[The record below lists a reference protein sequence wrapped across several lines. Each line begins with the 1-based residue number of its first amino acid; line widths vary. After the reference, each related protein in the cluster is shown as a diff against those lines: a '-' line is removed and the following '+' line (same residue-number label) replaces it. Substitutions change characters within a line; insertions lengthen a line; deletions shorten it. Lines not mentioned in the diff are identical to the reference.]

1 MDPDYIVIGGGSSGC
16 VVANRLSGPGGGT
29 VLLLEAGGSSRGLK
43 YRMPLAAT
51 KLWFN
56 PESDWCMLSEPEP
69 ALGGRKIGVPR
80 GKALGGSSAI
90 NGTIYNRGSPHDFEQ
105 WRDLGL
111 NGWDYASVLPYFRR
125 VESHWRGSGRFH
137 GDRGDLPVTSLRY
150 VSPLTDDLLKTARQ
164 AGLPIVDDFCGPNPE
179 GVGLSDVNISKAGR
193 RMSAA
198 DAFLWPIRHR
208 DTLTVETG
216 ARVLGVKVEGGR
228 AVAVTYLRNGATH
241 VVRAR
246 KEIIISAGAVHSPQV
261 LLCAGIGPADELKRV
276 GVTPVHDLPGVGR
289 NFNDQPGASFEF
301 KSKLPRT
308 LNGEL
313 RFDRLAVRLAQWTVG
328 LGGPASCPPLVGIGS
343 LRTPYVERSPDL
355 RFVLAGATLDSKV
368 WFPGFTRQGEHKMTM
383 RFAVAHPRSRGS
395 ITLASNDPLA
405 QPRILFN
412 LLSDPY
418 DLFRLRQY
426 YKFLIGLIRQS
437 EFSHVAGSITRPSP
451 EPSSDIE
458 LDNYL
463 RSVAETTSHPMGS
476 CRMGVDADA
485 VVDSECRVRG
495 ISGLRVVDASVFP
508 TQISGN
514 PNATAIMLADRVSDM
529 ILGRPPLPRGNVTA
543 EEINQGKKN
552 VVAFEE
558 AGLTVV

>member
-1 MDPDYIVIGGGSSGC
+1 
-16 VVANRLSGPGGGT
+16 
-29 VLLLEAGGSSRGLK
+29 
-43 YRMPLAAT
+43 MPLAAT

-111 NGWDYASVLPYFRR
+111 RGWDYASVLPYFRR
-125 VESHWRGSGRFH
+125 VESHWRGHSRFH
-137 GDRGDLPVTSLRY
+137 GDKGDLPVTSLRH
-150 VSPLTDDLLKTARQ
+150 VSPLTQDLLTTVRQ
-164 AGLPIVDDFCGPNPE
+164 AGVPIVEDFGGPNPE

-208 DTLTVETG
+208 GTLEIETG
-216 ARVLGVKVEGGR
+216 ARVLGIKVEGGR
-228 AVAVTYLRNGATH
+228 AVEVTYLRDGSTH

-246 KEIIISAGAVHSPQV
+246 REIIVSAGAVHSPQI
-261 LLCAGIGPADELKRV
+261 LLCSGIGPADELKRV
-276 GVTPVHDLPGVGR
+276 GVKPVHDLPGVGV

-301 KSKLPRT
+301 KSKLPLT
-308 LNGEL
+308 LNGDL
-313 RFDRLAVRLAQWTVG
+313 RLDRLAVSLAQWTLG
-328 LGGPASCPPLVGIGS
+328 LGGPASGPPLVGIGS

-368 WFPGFTRQGEHKMTM
+368 WFPGFTRSGEHKMMM
-383 RFAVAHPRSRGS
+383 RFAVAHPLSRGS
-395 ITLASNDPLA
+395 ITLASNDPLV

-418 DLFRLRQY
+418 DLFRLKQY
-426 YKFLIGLIRQS
+426 YKFLVDLIRKPG
-437 EFSHVAGSITRPSP
+437 FSHVAGDLTRPSP
-451 EPSSDIE
+451 EPSSDLE
-458 LDNYL
+458 LEDYL

-485 VVDSECRVRG
+485 VVDGECRVKG
-495 ISGLRVVDASVFP
+495 IQGLRVVDASVFP

-529 ILGRPPLPRGNVTA
+529 ILGRPPLPAASVTSA
-543 EEINQGKKN
+543 EINEGKKN
-552 VVAFEE
+552 VIAFEE
-558 AGLTVV
+558 SSVTLS